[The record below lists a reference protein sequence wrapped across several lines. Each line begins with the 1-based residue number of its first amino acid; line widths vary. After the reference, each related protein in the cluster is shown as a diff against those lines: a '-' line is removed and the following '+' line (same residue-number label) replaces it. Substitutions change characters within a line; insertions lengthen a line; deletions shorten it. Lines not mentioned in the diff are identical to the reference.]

1 MLSTGVET
9 SDEARLSLVKALL
22 SVEESCVLEGYGV
35 RETMEGKGLD
45 RGCGDRGPTAPTTVA
60 ESAPPRKCP
69 QNM

>member
-35 RETMEGKGLD
+35 TETMEKDWTEAAATEVPL
-45 RGCGDRGPTAPTTVA
+45 
-60 ESAPPRKCP
+60 PPLP
-69 QNM
+69 